1 MPHEAV
7 TRSVTLLCYPAVLTD
22 FNSLTETA
30 MFRGMRTDFTPDLKT
45 IPLLK
50 DVSQRAMRSAGKE
63 ARWFSLPA
71 GQPLF
76 LAGELAD
83 SIYFVVSGALG
94 AFGAS
99 NEFVGHIR
107 PGEPVG
113 EMALFLGGFDS
124 NGDGVVEDKPH
135 SGSVYALRDSE
146 VVALSRAGWNRLVK
160 SEPEL
165 LEGMIRII
173 LRRLGRTGH
182 RDLATV
188 PKVYTLLAT
197 SPTIDPRQR
206 ARALREALL
215 KFGQKVAIIDEVQG
229 DEKPA
234 AYFDNLEQN
243 FDTVILIAAVGDTS
257 WFRLATRQADR
268 IWVLARGDARPSVP
282 LMPEDTSPAQRLK
295 LIDVILIHPGA
306 ERSAAKPQE
315 WREAAG
321 ASRLFHWYGD
331 DTNDAM
337 RLARVMTGR
346 SVGIVLSGG
355 GARAYSHI
363 GAIRA
368 IREAGI
374 PIDFAGG
381 ASMGAVIAACAAMGW
396 SDSEIDWRI
405 RKAFVET
412 NPLGDYNLPV
422 VGMVK
427 GRRVNARLEEHFGE
441 TEIGDL
447 RIPFYALSTN
457 LTTGKVH
464 IHRSGKLRQALRAT
478 ISLPGILPPVVE
490 GDDILVDGAVLNNFP
505 VDIMRELHQG
515 FVIGSDVSGQ
525 PEGLNLEEFAR
536 PLSFW
541 RWVLR
546 NGFSSPPPIAG
557 LLMRAATVR
566 NDPRLGR
573 DLADVMILPDL
584 PDIEL
589 RDWTAYDDAVEA
601 GYVAAKAAL
610 ETSEIARLCC
620 PV

>member
-1 MPHEAV
+1 MDGFQTSV
-7 TRSVTLLCYPAVLTD
+7 RTRKKRVMQIPP
-22 FNSLTETA
+22 N
-30 MFRGMRTDFTPDLKT
+30 PDLKT

-83 SIYFVVSGALG
+83 SIFFVVSGTLG
-94 AFGAS
+94 AFNAN

-113 EMALFLGGFDS
+113 EMALFLGGVDA
-124 NGDGVVEDKPH
+124 NGDGKTEDKPH
-135 SGSVYALRDSE
+135 TGSVYALRDSE
-146 VVALSRAGWNRLVK
+146 VVALSRTGWNRLVK

-173 LRRLGRTGH
+173 LRRLGRTGQ
-182 RDLATV
+182 RDMATV

-197 SPTIDPRQR
+197 SPTIDLRMR
-206 ARALREALL
+206 ARALREALM

-234 AYFDNLEQN
+234 AFFDALEQN
-243 FDTVILIAAVGDTS
+243 NDTVILIAAIGDTS

-295 LIDVILIHPGA
+295 LVDVLLLHPGA
-306 ERSAAKPQE
+306 ERRAAQPQE
-315 WREAAG
+315 WLDATG
-321 ASRLFHWYGD
+321 ANRLFHWFGD
-331 DTNDAM
+331 SDADAM
-337 RLARVMTGR
+337 RLARVMAGR

-368 IREAGI
+368 IRERGI

-381 ASMGAVIAACAAMGW
+381 ASMGAVVAACVAMGW
-396 SDSEIDWRI
+396 DDNEIDQRI
-405 RKAFVET
+405 RKAFVES

-422 VGMVK
+422 VGMVRGK
-427 GRRVNARLEEHFGE
+427 RVNARLLEHFGE
-441 TEIGDL
+441 TDISDL
-447 RIPFYALSTN
+447 KIPFYALSTN
-457 LTTGKVH
+457 LTSGKVH
-464 IHRSGKLRQALRAT
+464 LHRSGSLRQALRAT

-490 GDDILVDGAVLNNFP
+490 GEDIFVDGAVLNNFP
-505 VDIMRELHQG
+505 VDMMRDLHQG
-515 FVIGSDVSGQ
+515 FIIGSDVSGQ
-525 PEGLNLEEFAR
+525 PEGLNREEFAR
-536 PLSFW
+536 PLTFW
-541 RWVLR
+541 QWVAR

-566 NDPRLGR
+566 NDPRLGQ
-573 DLADVMILPDL
+573 DMADVLVLPDL
-584 PDIEL
+584 PGIEL
-589 RDWTAYDDAVEA
+589 RDWTAYDAAVEA

-610 ETSEIARLCC
+610 EASDIPALCC
-620 PV
+620 PP

>member
-1 MPHEAV
+1 MQIP
-7 TRSVTLLCYPAVLTD
+7 P
-22 FNSLTETA
+22 N
-30 MFRGMRTDFTPDLKT
+30 PDLKT

-63 ARWFSLPA
+63 ARWYSLPA

-83 SIYFVVSGALG
+83 SIYFVVSGTLG
-94 AFGAS
+94 AFNAN

-113 EMALFLGGFDS
+113 EMALFLGGVDT
-124 NGDGVVEDKPH
+124 NGDGKTEDKPH
-135 SGSVYALRDSE
+135 TGSVYALRDSE
-146 VVALSRAGWNRLVK
+146 VVALSRTGWNRLVK

-173 LRRLGRTGH
+173 LRRLGRAGQ
-182 RDLATV
+182 RDMATV

-197 SPTIDPRQR
+197 SPTIDLRMR
-206 ARALREALL
+206 ARALREGLM
-215 KFGQKVAIIDEVQG
+215 KFGQKVAIIDEVMG

-234 AYFDNLEQN
+234 AYFDALEQN
-243 FDTVILIAAVGDTS
+243 NDTVILIAAIGDTS

-295 LIDVILIHPGA
+295 LIDVLLLHPGA
-306 ERSAAKPQE
+306 ERRASRPQE
-315 WREAAG
+315 WLDATG
-321 ASRLFHWYGD
+321 ANRLFHWFGD
-331 DTNDAM
+331 SDADAM
-337 RLARVMTGR
+337 RLARVMAGR

-368 IREAGI
+368 IREKGI

-381 ASMGAVIAACAAMGW
+381 ASMGAVVAACAAMGW
-396 SDSEIDWRI
+396 DDNEIEWRI
-405 RKAFVET
+405 RKAFVES

-427 GRRVNARLEEHFGE
+427 GKRVNARLLEHFGE
-441 TEIGDL
+441 TDISDL
-447 RIPFYALSTN
+447 KIPFYALSTN
-457 LTTGKVH
+457 LTSGKVH
-464 IHRSGKLRQALRAT
+464 LHRSGSLRQALRAT
-478 ISLPGILPPVVE
+478 ISLPGILPPVVD
-490 GDDILVDGAVLNNFP
+490 GDDIFVDGAVLNNFP
-505 VDIMRELHQG
+505 VDMMRDLHQG
-515 FVIGSDVSGQ
+515 FIIGSDVSGQ
-525 PEGLNLEEFAR
+525 PEGLNREEFAR

-541 RWVLR
+541 QWVAR
-546 NGFSSPPPIAG
+546 NGFSSAPPIAG

-566 NDPRLGR
+566 NDPRLGQ
-573 DLADVMILPDL
+573 DMADVLVLPDL
-584 PDIEL
+584 PGIEL
-589 RDWTAYDDAVEA
+589 RDWTAYDAAVEA

-610 ETSEIARLCC
+610 EASEIPALCC
-620 PV
+620 PG

>member
-1 MPHEAV
+1 MDGFQTP
-7 TRSVTLLCYPAVLTD
+7 TRTRKD
-22 FNSLTETA
+22 
-30 MFRGMRTDFTPDLKT
+30 RGMRIPPNPDLKT

-76 LAGELAD
+76 LAGEMAD
-83 SIYFVVSGALG
+83 SIFFVVSGSLG
-94 AFGAS
+94 AFGAG
-99 NEFVGHIR
+99 NEFIGHIR

-113 EMALFLGGFDS
+113 EMALFLGGTDL
-124 NGDGVVEDKPH
+124 NGDGVIENKPH
-135 SGSVYALRDSE
+135 TGSVYALRDSE
-146 VVALSRAGWNRLVK
+146 VIALSRVGWNRLVK

-173 LRRLGRTGH
+173 LRRLGRSGK
-182 RDLATV
+182 RDLAAL

-197 SPTIDPRQR
+197 SPTIDLRYR
-206 ARALREALL
+206 ARALREELM
-215 KFGQKVAIIDEVQG
+215 KFGQKVAIIDEIQG

-234 AYFDNLEQN
+234 GFFDELEHN
-243 FDTVILIAAVGDTS
+243 NDTVILIAAIGDSS

-282 LMPEDTSPAQRLK
+282 LMPEETSPAQRLK
-295 LIDVILIHPGA
+295 LVDVLLLHPGT
-306 ERSAAKPQE
+306 ERRAANPE
-315 WREAAG
+315 DWRAAAG
-321 ASRLFHWYGD
+321 AQRLLHWYGD
-331 DTNDAM
+331 DRQDAM
-337 RLARVMTGR
+337 RLARVMAGR
-346 SVGIVLSGG
+346 SVGLVLSGG

-368 IREAGI
+368 IREKGI

-381 ASMGAVIAACAAMGW
+381 SSMGAVIAACLAMGW
-396 SDSEIDWRI
+396 DDNEIDRRI
-405 RKAFVET
+405 RKAFVESS
-412 NPLGDYNLPV
+412 PLGDYTLPV

-427 GRRVNARLEEHFGE
+427 GKRVNARLQEHFGE
-441 TEIGDL
+441 TDISDL
-447 RIPFYALSTN
+447 KIPFYALSTN
-457 LTTGKVH
+457 LTSGHVH
-464 IHRSGKLRQALRAT
+464 IHRSGSLRQALRAT

-490 GDDILVDGAVLNNFP
+490 GDDILVDGGVLDNFP
-505 VDIMRELHQG
+505 VETMRDTHQG

-525 PEGLNLEEFAR
+525 PEGLNREEFAR
-536 PLSFW
+536 PLNFFQ
-541 RWVLR
+541 WVAR
-546 NGFSSPPPIAG
+546 NGFSQPPPIAG

-573 DLADVMILPDL
+573 DLADVVILPDL
-584 PDIEL
+584 PGIEL

-610 ETSEIARLCC
+610 ETSDIPALCC

>member
-1 MPHEAV
+1 
-7 TRSVTLLCYPAVLTD
+7 
-22 FNSLTETA
+22 
-30 MFRGMRTDFTPDLKT
+30 MRIPPNPGLKT

-50 DVSQRAMRSAGKE
+50 DVSQRAMRSAGKD

-83 SIYFVVSGALG
+83 SIFFVVSGSLG
-94 AFGAS
+94 AFGAG
-99 NEFVGHIR
+99 NEFIGHIR

-113 EMALFLGGFDS
+113 EMALFLGGTDL
-124 NGDGVVEDKPH
+124 NGDGVIENKPH
-135 SGSVYALRDSE
+135 TGSVYALRDSE
-146 VVALSRAGWNRLVK
+146 VIALSRIGWNRLVK

-173 LRRLGRTGH
+173 LRRLGRSGK
-182 RDLATV
+182 RDQAAL

-197 SPTIDPRQR
+197 SPTIDLRYR
-206 ARALREALL
+206 ARALREELM
-215 KFGQKVAIIDEVQG
+215 KFGQKVVIIDEIQG

-234 AYFDNLEQN
+234 GFFDELEHN
-243 FDTVILIAAVGDTS
+243 NDTVILIAAIGDSS

-282 LMPEDTSPAQRLK
+282 LMPEETSPAQKLK
-295 LIDVILIHPGA
+295 LVDVLLLHPGT
-306 ERSAAKPQE
+306 ERRAANPE
-315 WREAAG
+315 DWRTAAG
-321 ASRLFHWYGD
+321 AQRLLHWYGD
-331 DTNDAM
+331 ERQDAM
-337 RLARVMTGR
+337 RLARVMAGR
-346 SVGIVLSGG
+346 SVGLVLSGG

-368 IREAGI
+368 IREKGI

-381 ASMGAVIAACAAMGW
+381 SSMGAVIAACLAMGW
-396 SDSEIDWRI
+396 DDNEIDRRI
-405 RKAFVET
+405 RKAFVESS
-412 NPLGDYNLPV
+412 PLGDYTLPV

-427 GRRVNARLEEHFGE
+427 GKRVNARLQEHFGE
-441 TEIGDL
+441 TDIIDL
-447 RIPFYALSTN
+447 KIPFYALSTN
-457 LTTGKVH
+457 LTSGHVH
-464 IHRSGKLRQALRAT
+464 IHRSGSLRQALRAT

-490 GDDILVDGAVLNNFP
+490 GDDILVDGGVLDNFP
-505 VDIMRELHQG
+505 VETMRDTHQG

-525 PEGLNLEEFAR
+525 PEGLNREEFAR
-536 PLSFW
+536 PLNFFQ
-541 RWVLR
+541 WVAR
-546 NGFSSPPPIAG
+546 NGFSQPPPIAG

-573 DLADVMILPDL
+573 DLADVVILPEL
-584 PDIEL
+584 PGIEL

-601 GYVAAKAAL
+601 GYVAARAAL
-610 ETSEIARLCC
+610 ETSHIPALCC

>member
-1 MPHEAV
+1 MDGFQSSV
-7 TRSVTLLCYPAVLTD
+7 RTRKKRVMQIPP
-22 FNSLTETA
+22 N
-30 MFRGMRTDFTPDLKT
+30 PDLKT

-63 ARWFSLPA
+63 ARWYSLPA

-83 SIYFVVSGALG
+83 SIYFVVSGTLG
-94 AFGAS
+94 AFNS
-99 NEFVGHIR
+99 NNEFVGHIR

-113 EMALFLGGFDS
+113 EMALFLGGVDT
-124 NGDGVVEDKPH
+124 NGDGKAEDKPH
-135 SGSVYALRDSE
+135 TGSVYALRDSE
-146 VVALSRAGWNRLVK
+146 VVALSRTGWNRLVK
-160 SEPEL
+160 SEPDL

-173 LRRLGRTGH
+173 LRRLGRAGQ
-182 RDLATV
+182 RDMATV

-197 SPTIDPRQR
+197 SPTIDLRMR
-206 ARALREALL
+206 ARALREALM
-215 KFGQKVAIIDEVQG
+215 KFGQKVAIVDEIQG

-234 AYFDNLEQN
+234 AYFDALEQN
-243 FDTVILIAAVGDTS
+243 NDTVILIAAIGDTS

-295 LIDVILIHPGA
+295 LIDVLLLHPGT
-306 ERSAAKPQE
+306 ERRASRPQE
-315 WREAAG
+315 WLDATG
-321 ASRLFHWYGD
+321 ANRLFHWFGD
-331 DTNDAM
+331 SDADAM
-337 RLARVMTGR
+337 RLARVMAGR

-368 IREAGI
+368 IREKGI

-381 ASMGAVIAACAAMGW
+381 ASMGAVVAACAAMGW
-396 SDSEIDWRI
+396 DDNEIEWRI
-405 RKAFVET
+405 RKAFVES

-427 GRRVNARLEEHFGE
+427 GKRVNARLLEHFGE

-447 RIPFYALSTN
+447 KIPFYALSTN
-457 LTTGKVH
+457 LTSGKVH
-464 IHRSGKLRQALRAT
+464 MHRSGSLRQALRAT
-478 ISLPGILPPVVE
+478 ISLPGILPPVVD
-490 GDDILVDGAVLNNFP
+490 GDDIFVDGAVLNNFP
-505 VDIMRELHQG
+505 VDMMRDLHQG
-515 FVIGSDVSGQ
+515 FIIGSDVSGQ
-525 PEGLNLEEFAR
+525 PEGLNKEEFAR

-541 RWVLR
+541 QWVAR
-546 NGFSSPPPIAG
+546 NGFSSAPPIAG

-566 NDPRLGR
+566 NDPRLGQ
-573 DLADVMILPDL
+573 DLADVLVLPDL
-584 PDIEL
+584 PGIEL
-589 RDWTAYDDAVEA
+589 RDWTAYDAAVEA

-610 ETSEIARLCC
+610 EASDIPALCC
-620 PV
+620 PT

>member
-1 MPHEAV
+1 M
-7 TRSVTLLCYPAVLTD
+7 D
-22 FNSLTETA
+22 
-30 MFRGMRTDFTPDLKT
+30 RGMRTDFTSDLKN

-50 DVSQRAMRSAGKE
+50 DVSQRAMKSAGKE

-76 LAGELAD
+76 LAGEPAD
-83 SIYFVVSGALG
+83 SIYFVVSGSLG
-94 AFGAS
+94 AFGAG

-107 PGEPVG
+107 SGEPVG
-113 EMALFLGGFDS
+113 EMALFLGGVDS
-124 NGDGVVEDKPH
+124 NGDGVADDKPH
-135 SGSVYALRDSE
+135 TGSVYALRDSE
-146 VVALSRAGWNRLVK
+146 VLALSRAGWNKLSR

-173 LRRLGRTGH
+173 LRRLGRTGQ
-182 RDLATV
+182 RTPATL
-188 PKVYTLLAT
+188 PKVYTLIAT
-197 SPTIDPRQR
+197 SPTIDLRMR
-206 ARALREALL
+206 ARALREELMW
-215 KFGQKVAIIDEVQG
+215 FGQKVAIVDEVQG

-234 AYFDNLEQN
+234 AFFDELERN
-243 FDTVILIAAVGDTS
+243 NDTVILITAIGDTP
-257 WFRLATRQADR
+257 WFKLSTRQADR
-268 IWVLARGDARPSVP
+268 IWVLARGDARPSDP

-295 LIDVILIHPGA
+295 LVDVVLIHPGA
-306 ERSAAKPQE
+306 ERRAARPQE
-315 WREAAG
+315 WLLAAG
-321 ASRLFHWYGD
+321 ANRLFHWFGD
-331 DTNDAM
+331 AQADAT
-337 RLARVMTGR
+337 RLARVMAGR

-368 IREAGI
+368 IREMGI

-381 ASMGAVIAACAAMGW
+381 ASMGAVVAACVGMGW
-396 SDSEIDWRI
+396 DDSEIEWRI

-427 GRRVNARLEEHFGE
+427 GKRVNARLEEHFGE
-441 TEIGDL
+441 TEIGEMK
-447 RIPFYALSTN
+447 IPFFALSTN
-457 LTTGKVH
+457 LTSGKVH
-464 IHRSGKLRQALRAT
+464 IHRSGNLRTALRAT
-478 ISLPGILPPVVE
+478 ISLPGILPPVVD

-505 VDIMRELHQG
+505 AETMREMHQG
-515 FVIGSDVSGQ
+515 FIIGSDVSGQ
-525 PEGLNLEEFAR
+525 PEGLNREEFVR
-536 PLSFW
+536 PLNFW
-541 RWVLR
+541 QWVVR

-566 NDPRLGR
+566 NDPILGR
-573 DLADVMILPDL
+573 DLTDVMILPDL
-584 PDIEL
+584 PGIEL

-610 ETSEIARLCC
+610 QASEIPRLCC

>member
-1 MPHEAV
+1 
-7 TRSVTLLCYPAVLTD
+7 
-22 FNSLTETA
+22 
-30 MFRGMRTDFTPDLKT
+30 MRIPPNPSLKT

-50 DVSQRAMRSAGKE
+50 DVSQRAMRSAGKD

-83 SIYFVVSGALG
+83 SIFFVVSGSLG
-94 AFGAS
+94 AFGAG
-99 NEFVGHIR
+99 NEFIGHIR

-113 EMALFLGGFDS
+113 EMALFLGGTDL
-124 NGDGVVEDKPH
+124 NGDGVIENKPH
-135 SGSVYALRDSE
+135 TGSVYALRDSE
-146 VVALSRAGWNRLVK
+146 VIALSRIGWNRLVK

-173 LRRLGRTGH
+173 LRRLGRSGK
-182 RDLATV
+182 RDQAAL

-197 SPTIDPRQR
+197 SPTIDLRYR
-206 ARALREALL
+206 ARALREELM
-215 KFGQKVAIIDEVQG
+215 KFGQKVAIIDEIQG

-234 AYFDNLEQN
+234 GFFDELEHN
-243 FDTVILIAAVGDTS
+243 NDTVILIAAIGDSS

-282 LMPEDTSPAQRLK
+282 LMPEETSPAQKLK
-295 LIDVILIHPGA
+295 LVDVLLLHPGT
-306 ERSAAKPQE
+306 ERRAANPE
-315 WREAAG
+315 DWRAAAG
-321 ASRLFHWYGD
+321 AQRLLHWYGD
-331 DTNDAM
+331 ERQDAM
-337 RLARVMTGR
+337 RLARVMAGR
-346 SVGIVLSGG
+346 SVGLVLSGG

-368 IREAGI
+368 IREKGI

-381 ASMGAVIAACAAMGW
+381 SSMGAVIAACLAMGW
-396 SDSEIDWRI
+396 DDNEIDRRI
-405 RKAFVET
+405 RKAFVESS
-412 NPLGDYNLPV
+412 PLGDYTLPV

-427 GRRVNARLEEHFGE
+427 GKRVNARLQEHFGE
-441 TEIGDL
+441 TDIIDL
-447 RIPFYALSTN
+447 KIPFYALSTN
-457 LTTGKVH
+457 LTSGHVH
-464 IHRSGKLRQALRAT
+464 IHRSGSLRQALRAT

-490 GDDILVDGAVLNNFP
+490 GDDILVDGGVLDNFP
-505 VDIMRELHQG
+505 VETMRDTHQG

-525 PEGLNLEEFAR
+525 PEGLNREEFAR
-536 PLSFW
+536 PLNFFQ
-541 RWVLR
+541 WVAR
-546 NGFSSPPPIAG
+546 NGFSQPPPIAG

-573 DLADVMILPDL
+573 DLADVVILPEL
-584 PDIEL
+584 PGIEL

-601 GYVAAKAAL
+601 GYVAARAAL
-610 ETSEIARLCC
+610 ETSHIPALCC

>member
-1 MPHEAV
+1 M
-7 TRSVTLLCYPAVLTD
+7 Y
-22 FNSLTETA
+22 
-30 MFRGMRTDFTPDLKT
+30 RGMRTDFTPDLKT

-83 SIYFVVSGALG
+83 SIYFVVSGTLG
-94 AFGAS
+94 AFGPS
-99 NEFVGHIR
+99 SEFIGHIR

-113 EMALFLGGFDS
+113 EMALFLGGTDS
-124 NGDGVVEDKPH
+124 NGDGLPDDKPH
-135 SGSVYALRDSE
+135 TGSVYALRDSE
-146 VVALSRAGWNRLVK
+146 VVALSRTGWNRLVK

-173 LRRLGRTGH
+173 LRRLGRSGQ
-182 RDLATV
+182 RDAATV

-197 SPTIDPRQR
+197 SPTIDLRLR
-206 ARALREALL
+206 ARALRDALM
-215 KFGQKVAIIDEVQG
+215 KFGQKVAIIDEIQG
-229 DEKPA
+229 HEKPA
-234 AYFDNLEQN
+234 AFFDELERN
-243 FDTVILIAAVGDTS
+243 NDTVILIAAIGDTA
-257 WFRLATRQADR
+257 WFKLATRQADR

-282 LMPEDTSPAQRLK
+282 LMPEDSSPAQRLK
-295 LIDVILIHPGA
+295 LVDVLLIHPGT
-306 ERSAAKPQE
+306 ERRAAGPQE
-315 WREAAG
+315 WLAAAG
-321 ASRLFHWYGD
+321 ANRLFHWFGD
-331 DTNDAM
+331 EEKDAL
-337 RLARVMTGR
+337 RLARIMAGR

-368 IREAGI
+368 IREKGI

-381 ASMGAVIAACAAMGW
+381 ASMGAVIAACVAMGW
-396 SDSEIDWRI
+396 SNEEIDRRI
-405 RKAFVET
+405 RKAFVES

-427 GRRVNARLEEHFGE
+427 GKRVNARLEEHFGE
-441 TEIGDL
+441 TDISDL

-457 LTTGKVH
+457 LTSGKVH
-464 IHRSGKLRQALRAT
+464 LHRSGSLRKALRAT
-478 ISLPGILPPVVE
+478 ISLPGILPPVVD

-505 VDIMRELHQG
+505 VDCMRELHQG
-515 FVIGSDVSGQ
+515 YVIGSDVSGQ
-525 PEGLNLEEFAR
+525 PEGLNREEFVR

-541 RWVLR
+541 QWVAR

-566 NDPRLGR
+566 NDPKLGHDMA
-573 DLADVMILPDL
+573 DLIILPDL
-584 PDIEL
+584 PGIEL
-589 RDWTAYDDAVEA
+589 RDWEAYDAAVEA

-610 ETSEIARLCC
+610 ETSEIHRLCC
-620 PV
+620 PA

>member
-1 MPHEAV
+1 MDGFQSSV
-7 TRSVTLLCYPAVLTD
+7 RTRKKRVMQIPP
-22 FNSLTETA
+22 N
-30 MFRGMRTDFTPDLKT
+30 PDLKT

-63 ARWFSLPA
+63 ARWYSLPA

-83 SIYFVVSGALG
+83 SIYFVVSGTLG
-94 AFGAS
+94 AFNS
-99 NEFVGHIR
+99 NNEFVGHIR

-113 EMALFLGGFDS
+113 EMALFLGGVDT
-124 NGDGVVEDKPH
+124 NGDGKAEDKPH
-135 SGSVYALRDSE
+135 TGSVYALRDSE
-146 VVALSRAGWNRLVK
+146 VVALSRTGWNRLVK

-173 LRRLGRTGH
+173 LRRLGRAGQ
-182 RDLATV
+182 RDMATV

-197 SPTIDPRQR
+197 SPTIDLRMR
-206 ARALREALL
+206 ARALREALM
-215 KFGQKVAIIDEVQG
+215 KFGQKVAIVDEIQG

-234 AYFDNLEQN
+234 AYFDALEQN
-243 FDTVILIAAVGDTS
+243 NDTVILIAAIGDTS

-295 LIDVILIHPGA
+295 LIDVLLLHPGT
-306 ERSAAKPQE
+306 ERRASRPQE
-315 WREAAG
+315 WLDATG
-321 ASRLFHWYGD
+321 ANRLFHWFGD
-331 DTNDAM
+331 SDADAM
-337 RLARVMTGR
+337 RLARVMAGR

-368 IREAGI
+368 IREKGI

-381 ASMGAVIAACAAMGW
+381 ASMGAVVAACAAMGW
-396 SDSEIDWRI
+396 DDNEIEWRI
-405 RKAFVET
+405 RKAFVES

-427 GRRVNARLEEHFGE
+427 GKRVNARLLEHFGE

-447 RIPFYALSTN
+447 KIPFYALSTN
-457 LTTGKVH
+457 LTSGKVH
-464 IHRSGKLRQALRAT
+464 MHRSGSLRQALRAT
-478 ISLPGILPPVVE
+478 ISLPGILPPVVD
-490 GDDILVDGAVLNNFP
+490 GDDIFVDGAVLNNFP
-505 VDIMRELHQG
+505 VDMMRDLHQG
-515 FVIGSDVSGQ
+515 FIIGSDVSGQ
-525 PEGLNLEEFAR
+525 PEGLNKEEFAR

-541 RWVLR
+541 QWVAR
-546 NGFSSPPPIAG
+546 NGFSSAPPIAG

-566 NDPRLGR
+566 NDPRLGQ
-573 DLADVMILPDL
+573 DLADVLVLPDL
-584 PDIEL
+584 PGIEL
-589 RDWTAYDDAVEA
+589 RDWTAYDAAVEA

-610 ETSEIARLCC
+610 EASDIPALCC
-620 PV
+620 PA